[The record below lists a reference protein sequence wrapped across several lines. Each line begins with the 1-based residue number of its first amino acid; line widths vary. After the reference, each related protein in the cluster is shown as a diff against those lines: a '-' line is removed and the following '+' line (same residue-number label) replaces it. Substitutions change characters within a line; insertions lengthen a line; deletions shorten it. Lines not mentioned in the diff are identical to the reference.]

1 VPYEKKIVLN
11 CLSGNRAEL
20 DTLVADFMR
29 DGVRFVGVVGRD
41 CSVVEEEI
49 DELCVGDG
57 SRPYEMLTSSH
68 VNESLADALAFAQAL
83 GLEFS
88 GEVQVVEL

>member
-1 VPYEKKIVLN
+1 MPYRKKIVLN
-11 CLSGNRAEL
+11 CVSGNRAEL
-20 DTLVADFMR
+20 HTLVTSFMR
-29 DGVRFVGVVGRD
+29 DGVKFVGVVGRD
-41 CSVVEEEI
+41 CRVVEEEI

-68 VNESLADALAFAQAL
+68 VNEPLATAVAFAQAL